1 MDRSISGSVDI
12 YIRTEIS
19 SDRVRY
25 RAVEDSS
32 KHSRASH
39 IALSRYR
46 TASSDGIAWRARAKR
61 DNLDLRFIRER
72 RRRSDIFRD
81 ATRRDRD
88 ITNAIKVRVLGEAQ
102 RASRLVV
109 QTSWLFTYGRISL
122 FRALVLLVCL
132 IILIRVVSALACRGI
147 RGAGREGLARA
158 MLAMSGKG
166 GML

>member
-1 MDRSISGSVDI
+1 MISIRDLSASGGDRTFFAMRLGGDQ
-12 YIRTEIS
+12 
-19 SDRVRY
+19 
-25 RAVEDSS
+25 
-32 KHSRASH
+32 
-39 IALSRYR
+39 
-46 TASSDGIAWRARAKR
+46 
-61 DNLDLRFIRER
+61 
-72 RRRSDIFRD
+72 
-81 ATRRDRD
+81 D